1 MRENYTP
8 KLVLILVVLVLSAYT
23 AIPSL
28 GIFPEVEDVDGNGI
42 LSELDFKAYHKAR
55 MEKDSSFLSKYDEN
69 KNGTLD
75 DVEWENGYGVEKE
88 SMGLNRDPRFWN
100 RFFYDKRVTLGLD
113 LQGGID
119 LIYRVESEEPL
130 KDDRDRR
137 ALLRKTIQV
146 LKNRIDIL
154 GITEPVVQ
162 RYDKDHIRVQLAGRF
177 DEGQVKTIIGQTD
190 LLKFQEVIDAQE
202 TALGFGMQARNS
214 AFEIVRQVQQ
224 VDKNGKPTGEAPL
237 WFLLKRKPI
246 VKGDE
251 IESAF
256 PRFDQFGKPE
266 IGLRFKSHGAD
277 ILMKETKRL
286 VGKRVAIVLGGEVYM
301 APNIKEQFGAECVV
315 EGNFNLD
322 YVRGIV
328 DVLKAGSLPAKL
340 IPVHENRIG
349 ATLGQDSVERG
360 FKAGKWGF
368 LLVFLLMFVWYR
380 TSGFVANL
388 ALAFNLLLLVAL
400 MVFLGATMTLPGI
413 AGLILTVGMAVDAN
427 VIIFERIREEL
438 KAGKSPRAAIDVGF
452 NKAFTA
458 IIDANI
464 TSLLTCFILFK
475 FGSGPIQGF
484 AVTLSLGI
492 LASMFTAIFV
502 VKILMGAFYG
512 RGQRSALSI

>member
-8 KLVLILVVLVLSAYT
+8 KLVLILVILVLSAYT

-28 GIFPEVEDVDGNGI
+28 GILPEVDDVDGNGI
-42 LSELDFKAYHKAR
+42 FSEIDFKAYHKNRLAN
-55 MEKDSSFLSKYDEN
+55 DSSFLAQFDEN
-69 KNGTLD
+69 KDKVLD
-75 DVEWENGYGVEKE
+75 DAEWEKAYSSKKDE
-88 SMGLNRDPRFWN
+88 MGLSQDPRFLN
-100 RFFYDKRVTLGLD
+100 RFFYDKKVTLGLD

-119 LIYRVESEEPL
+119 LIYKVESEEPL

-162 RYDKDHIRVQLAGRF
+162 SYDKDHIRVQLAGRF
-177 DEGQVKTIIGQTD
+177 DEDQVKAIIGQTD
-190 LLKFQEVIDAQE
+190 LLKFQEVIDVKE
-202 TALGFGMQARNS
+202 TALGFGMQARDS
-214 AFEIVRQVQQ
+214 SLEIVRGVQE
-224 VDKNGKPTGEAPL
+224 VDRNGKPSSEAPM
-237 WFLLKRKPI
+237 WYLLKRAPI

-251 IESAF
+251 IDSAF

-286 VGKRVAIVLGGEVYM
+286 IGKRVGIVLGGEVYM
-301 APNIKEQFGAECVV
+301 APNIKEQFGSECVV
-315 EGNFNLD
+315 TGSFNLE

-349 ATLGQDSVERG
+349 ATLGHDSVERG

-368 LLVFLLMFVWYR
+368 VLVFVLMFVWYR
-380 TSGFVANL
+380 FSGFVANL

-438 KAGKSPRAAIDVGF
+438 KSGKTRRAAIDLGF
-452 NKAFTA
+452 SKAFTA

-492 LASMFTAIFV
+492 IASMFTAIFV
-502 VKILMGAFYG
+502 VKILMGAYYG
-512 RGQRSALSI
+512 RSQGASLSI

>member
-8 KLVLILVVLVLSAYT
+8 KLFLIIIVLILSVYT
-23 AIPSL
+23 AVPSL
-28 GIFPEVEDVDGNGI
+28 GFFPEVEDIDRNGI
-42 LSELDFKAYHKAR
+42 ISEIDFRNFHRSK
-55 MEKDSSFLSKYDEN
+55 MESDQSFLSVYDEN
-69 KNGTLD
+69 KNGKLENS
-75 DVEWENGYGVEKE
+75 EWETGYLKEKD
-88 SMGLNRDPRFWN
+88 SRGLNLDPRFWD
-100 RFFYDKRVTLGLD
+100 RFFYDKTVTLGLD

-119 LIYRVESEEPL
+119 LIYRVESEEPI
-130 KDDRDRR
+130 KDEKDRR
-137 ALLRKTIQV
+137 GLLRKTIQV

-162 RYDKDHIRVQLAGRF
+162 RYDQDHIRIQLAGRF

-190 LLKFQEVIDAQE
+190 LLKFQEVIDSPE
-202 TALGFGMQARNS
+202 TALGFGAQARNS
-214 AFEIVRQVQQ
+214 AYEIVRQVRQL
-224 VDKNGKPTGEAPL
+224 DKSGKETAAPL
-237 WFLLKRKPI
+237 WFLLKRAPI

-251 IESAF
+251 IDSAF

-266 IGLRFKSHGAD
+266 IGLKFKAAGAET
-277 ILMKETKRL
+277 LMKETKRL
-286 VGKRVAIVLGGEVYM
+286 VGRRVAIVLGGEVYM

-360 FKAGKWGF
+360 FLAGKIGF
-368 LLVFLLMFVWYR
+368 LLVFVLMFVWYR
-380 TSGFVANL
+380 GSGLVANL
-388 ALAFNLLLLVAL
+388 SLIFNLLVLLAL

-438 KAGKSPRAAIDVGF
+438 KAGKSSRAAIDVGF
-452 NKAFTA
+452 NKAFPA
-458 IIDANI
+458 ILDANI

-492 LASMFTAIFV
+492 IASMFTAIFV
-502 VKILMGAFYG
+502 VKILLGAYYG
-512 RGQRSALSI
+512 RERRQALSI

>member
-8 KLVLILVVLVLSAYT
+8 RLILVLVILVLSAYT
-23 AIPSL
+23 ALPSL

-42 LSELDFKAYHKAR
+42 LSEIDFKAYHKGKMATNV
-55 MEKDSSFLSKYDEN
+55 SLVAQFDED
-69 KNGTLD
+69 KNGILD
-75 DVEWENGYGVEKE
+75 DGEWEKAYASKKDEL
-88 SMGLNRDPRFWN
+88 GLNKDPRFLS
-100 RFFYDKRVTLGLD
+100 RFFYDKKVTLGLD

-162 RYDKDHIRVQLAGRF
+162 SYDKDHIRVQLAGRF
-177 DEGQVKTIIGQTD
+177 DEDQVKAIIGQTD
-190 LLKFQEVIDAQE
+190 LLKFQEVIDVKD
-202 TALGFGMQARNS
+202 TALGFGMQARDS
-214 AFEIVRQVQQ
+214 SLEIVRGVQE
-224 VDKNGKPTGEAPL
+224 VDRNGKVSSEAPM
-237 WFLLKRKPI
+237 WYLLKRAPI

-251 IESAF
+251 IDSAF

-266 IGLRFKSHGAD
+266 IGLRFKSQGAD

-286 VGKRVAIVLGGEVYM
+286 IGKRVGIVLGGEVYM
-301 APNIKEQFGAECVV
+301 APNIKEQFGSECVV

-340 IPVHENRIG
+340 VPVHENRIG
-349 ATLGQDSVERG
+349 ATLGHDSVERG

-368 LLVFLLMFVWYR
+368 LVVFLLMFAWYR
-380 TSGFVANL
+380 LSGFVANL

-438 KAGKSPRAAIDVGF
+438 KSGKTRRAAIDLGF
-452 NKAFTA
+452 SKAFTA
-458 IIDANI
+458 IVDANI

-492 LASMFTAIFV
+492 IASMFTAIFV
-502 VKILMGAFYG
+502 VKVLMGAYYG
-512 RGQRSALSI
+512 RSQRASLSI